1 MSAPMQ
7 VFTSVAEVPKGFG
20 PSAVTVGKFDGVH
33 SGHRA
38 VIDALRMLGHERDL
52 TPTVIT
58 FDRHPAEVLDPE
70 HCPEYLLSPRQKLE
84 KLEEAG
90 LAATLVVPFDRAFSQ
105 SPPEDFVTKVLVEAL
120 DARLVLVGSDFRYGS
135 RGSGNVETLIASGA
149 VHGFEV
155 RLVDDVLTGPGRRA
169 SSSWVR
175 EALASGNVREAA
187 DVLGYLP
194 SVRSVVVPGERRGR
208 ELGFPTANLKPGP
221 EGMIPADGVYA
232 GWLTVDDATYPAA
245 ISVGNNPTF
254 EGVPARQV
262 EAYVLDEDFDLYG
275 KTVTVAF
282 AERLRGM
289 VKFDSVDELVA
300 QLGDDVDRTRTAL
313 GVN

>member
-1 MSAPMQ
+1 MQ
-7 VFTSVAEVPKGFG
+7 VFSAVADVPAGFG
-20 PSAVTVGKFDGVH
+20 PSAVTIGKFDGVH

-38 VIDALRMLGHERDL
+38 VIDALRMLGRERGL

-58 FDRHPAEVLDPE
+58 FDRHPAEVLAPE
-70 HCPEYLLSPRQKLE
+70 HCPEYLLSPAQKLE
-84 KLEEAG
+84 KLEEAEV
-90 LAATLVVPFDRAFSQ
+90 AATLVIPFDRAFSE
-105 SPPEDFVTKVLVEAL
+105 SPPDDFVTKVLVGAL
-120 DARLVLVGSDFRYGS
+120 DARLVLVGSDFRYGA
-135 RGSGNVETLIASGA
+135 RGSGNVETLTASGA

-155 RLVDDVLTGPGRRA
+155 RLVDDVLTGTGRRA

-175 EALASGNVREAA
+175 EALAAGNVAEAA
-187 DVLGYLP
+187 EVLGYLP
-194 SVRSVVVPGERRGR
+194 SIRSVVVPGERRGR

-232 GWLTVDDATYPAA
+232 GWLTVDDETYPAA

-262 EAYVLDEDFDLYG
+262 EAYVLDQDFDLYG

-282 AERLRGM
+282 AEHLRGM
-289 VKFDSVDELVA
+289 VKFESIDGLIE
-300 QLGDDVDRTRTAL
+300 QLGDDVRRTRSAL
-313 GVN
+313 GVG

>member
-1 MSAPMQ
+1 MQ
-7 VFTSVAEVPKGFG
+7 VFSSVAEVPEGFG

-33 SGHRA
+33 TGHRA
-38 VIDALRMLGHERDL
+38 VIDALRMLGHERGL

-70 HCPEYLLSPRQKLE
+70 RCPEYLLSPLQKLE
-84 KLEEAG
+84 KLAESG
-90 LAATLVVPFDRAFSQ
+90 IDATLVIPFDRSFSQ
-105 SPPEDFVTKVLVEAL
+105 RPPEDFVADVLVGAL
-120 DARLVLVGSDFRYGS
+120 HARLVLVGSDFRYGA
-135 RGSGNVETLIASGA
+135 RGSGTVETLAASGA
-149 VHGFEV
+149 ELGFEV
-155 RLVDDVLTGPGRRA
+155 HLVDDVVRGTGRRA

-175 EALASGNVREAA
+175 EALAMGNVRDAA
-187 DVLGYLP
+187 EILGYLP

-208 ELGFPTANLKPGP
+208 ALGFPTANLKPGL

-232 GWLTVDDATYPAA
+232 GWLTVDETTYPAA

-262 EAYVLDEDFDLYG
+262 EAYVLDQDFDLYG

-282 AERLRGM
+282 AEKLRGM
-289 VKFDSVDELVA
+289 VKFDSVDDLIA
-300 QLGDDVDRTRTAL
+300 QLGEDVRRTRSAL
-313 GVN
+313 DAS

>member
-1 MSAPMQ
+1 MQ
-7 VFTSVAEVPKGFG
+7 VFASVADVPKGFG

-33 SGHRA
+33 TGHRA

-70 HCPEYLLSPRQKLE
+70 HCPEYLLSPLQKLE
-84 KLEEAG
+84 KLEESG
-90 LAATLVVPFDRAFSQ
+90 VDAALVLPFDRAFSQ
-105 SPPEDFVTKVLVEAL
+105 SAPEDFVEKVLVGAL
-120 DARLVLVGSDFRYGS
+120 NARLVLLGSDFRYGA
-135 RGSGNVETLIASGA
+135 RGSGTVETLTASGA
-149 VHGFEV
+149 DHGFEV
-155 RLVDDVLTGPGRRA
+155 QLVDDVLRGTGRRA

-175 EALASGNVREAA
+175 ESLAAGNVREAA
-187 DVLGYLP
+187 EILGYLP

-232 GWLTVDDATYPAA
+232 GWLTVDDTTYPAA

-262 EAYVLDEDFDLYG
+262 EAYVLDQDFDLYG

-282 AERLRGM
+282 EEQLRGM
-289 VKFDSVDELVA
+289 VKFGSVDELID
-300 QLGDDVDRTRTAL
+300 QLGVDVRDTRRTL
-313 GVN
+313 GVS